1 MQFAY
6 GNVAPEAMLKKLGE
20 QTVVGY
26 LVSSTMDDLMASGR
40 GDAEAALKKNL
51 QQLADQNSLG
61 VEIIRVAIM
70 DAHPPVE
77 QVAPAYQN
85 VIGALEEKE
94 TMILKAQSYAAKTV
108 PAAQSTAEE
117 IVEDAKAYQYKIRTV
132 ARAESER
139 FGKQLTTYNMMPSM
153 FKLKAYLDFLEND
166 CQNVRKYVVSSNL
179 RNEVYELNLEEKE
192 RIDLV
197 DTDLT
202 AVSQP

>member
-1 MQFAY
+1 MDYAY
-6 GNVAPEAMLKKLGE
+6 NNANPDKTLLHIGQQAATEYLASSPLMEVMSTGRSAAEQAMLKRIQGLADLHKLG
-20 QTVVGY
+20 VDI
-26 LVSSTMDDLMASGR
+26 VSVTIL
-40 GDAEAALKKNL
+40 
-51 QQLADQNSLG
+51 
-61 VEIIRVAIM
+61 

-77 QVAPAYQN
+77 KVAPAYQN

-108 PAAQSTAEE
+108 PAAQSAAEQ
-117 IVEDAKAYQYKIRTV
+117 IVEDAKAYQYTTRTV

-153 FKLKAYLDFLEND
+153 FKLKAYLEFLEND
-166 CQNVRKYVVSSNL
+166 CQNVRKYVVSSSL